1 MKTLFIGRSIIRLK
15 KVDSTN
21 NYVASLPES
30 DKVEGLVVVAEEQSH
45 GRGQGAR
52 KWHSE
57 PGKNLLATVL
67 LRPLFLDASAVFI
80 LNKALALSVM
90 HAIHAQVGRAN
101 ARIKW
106 PNDVLCDGLKLA
118 GILTENVVRG
128 SQIVSY
134 LAGFGVN
141 VNQIHFPPEAGKPG
155 SIQLIR
161 GRETQVDDVLEAI
174 CSKLEAYYLML
185 RSGRFEEIAKE
196 YDDHLWQSSV
206 RIRLK
211 GEETA
216 FEARVKGVDAA
227 GKLIV
232 VNAEGNSFALA
243 HGKAELLS

>member
-1 MKTLFIGRSIIRLK
+1 VKTLFIGRSIIRLK

-21 NYVASLPES
+21 NYAASLPEA
-30 DKVEGLVVVAEEQSH
+30 DKQEGLVIVAEEQSQ
-45 GRGQGAR
+45 GRGQGSKR
-52 KWHSE
+52 WYSE
-57 PGKNLLATVL
+57 PGMNLMATVL
-67 LRPLFLDASAVFI
+67 LRPLFLDASRVFA
-80 LNKALALSVM
+80 LNKAVALAIM
-90 HAIHAQVGRAN
+90 HALNGQLPEN
-101 ARIKW
+101 KSKIKW
-106 PNDVLCDGLKLA
+106 PNDLVCEGLKLA

-141 VNQIHFPPEAGKPG
+141 VNQTRFPPEAGQPG
-155 SIQLIR
+155 SIKLLT
-161 GRETQVDDVLEAI
+161 GRQSDIDLVLETV
-174 CSKLEAYYLML
+174 CSRLEAYYLML

-216 FEARVKGVDAA
+216 FEAQVKGVDAA

-243 HGKAELLS
+243 HGEAELL